1 IGMLHLQPLP
11 GSPRWEGSMARVID
25 GALADA
31 RALVDGGMDA
41 LLVENYGD
49 APFTA
54 GRVAAATV
62 AGVTAVAA
70 EIRRAFDQTL
80 LGVNV
85 LKNDARAAP
94 PRAGRRPAPTSSGCG
109 TPSPTCRSSSAA
121 ASLPRRWPSSSPS
134 RTGRSSA
141 PPSSV
146 TATYETPSIA
156 PGWSGSLPR
165 LVAASLLV

>member
-1 IGMLHLQPLP
+1 MTRRQNACASTLRVSSVSSHLP
-11 GSPRWEGSMARVID
+11 GNMSNTRVAARSPTPRRLYLRRTKNSLISRVPSPAKCAPSRINTKPASQPPTGRPRWEGSMARVID

-62 AGVTAVAA
+62 AGVTAVAG

-85 LKNDARAAP
+85 LKNDA
-94 PRAGRRPAPTSSGCG
+94 
-109 TPSPTCRSSSAA
+109 
-121 ASLPRRWPSSSPS
+121 
-134 RTGRSSA
+134 
-141 PPSSV
+141 
-146 TATYETPSIA
+146 
-156 PGWSGSLPR
+156 
-165 LVAASLLV
+165 

>member
-1 IGMLHLQPLP
+1 PGPPPGARRPWRHATLPPMRLARTLIGMLHLQPLP

-62 AGVTAVAA
+62 AGGPAV
-70 EIRRAFDQTL
+70 
-80 LGVNV
+80 G
-85 LKNDARAAP
+85 
-94 PRAGRRPAPTSSGCG
+94 AGLCQAGDGR
-109 TPSPTCRSSSAA
+109 
-121 ASLPRRWPSSSPS
+121 LPRR
-134 RTGRSSA
+134 
-141 PPSSV
+141 
-146 TATYETPSIA
+146 
-156 PGWSGSLPR
+156 
-165 LVAASLLV
+165 VAARRQRRHCRDGGRAPLRSGRGDRRHRRQA